1 MKEDKGQREDQCCV
15 GTFAFFDLEATGLPG
30 AGTRIT
36 ELSVVAVTRDDLEQ
50 LHRDVVRYNAN
61 RMGDLESILLPR
73 VVNKLTLCVYPW
85 TTIPLHVEH
94 ITGLSN
100 DNLEKQ
106 GRFDS
111 NLVASFASFLS
122 RLHPPVC
129 LVAHNGVKFD
139 FPLLQAELF
148 KANGSLIDGLLCC
161 DSWLGANHIYN
172 EQSLNEAQT
181 EPLNEPLTKEKPAE
195 RFETLEE
202 VAAAERLVEAG
213 AFQDTLE
220 EPILELIDSQEEV
233 NCRTP
238 TRSSNASSSLSLTPP
253 PSGGTSG
260 RKRGGG
266 GVFDTEAEGSLSPS
280 KLRRPEGMLTPEA
293 QAIPQAGA
301 RTGCP
306 PGVGN
311 VLKVKKKLDFTN
323 RPASFSLVNLHHHLL
338 GAKPK
343 SSHGAEADCLALLR
357 VTAALGQDWL
367 NYADQ
372 TAQPFHKSHRMW

>member
-1 MKEDKGQREDQCCV
+1 MKEDRGPV

-50 LHRDVVRYNAN
+50 LHRDVGRYNAN
-61 RMGDLESILLPR
+61 RMGDMESILLPR

-100 DNLEKQ
+100 DKLEKQ
-106 GRFDS
+106 ARFDS
-111 NLVASFASFLS
+111 NLVTSLASFLT

-148 KANGSLIDGLLCC
+148 KANGSLLDGLLCC

-172 EQSLNEAQT
+172 KQSLDEAQT
-181 EPLNEPLTKEKPAE
+181 EHLNEKEKSAE

-220 EPILELIDSQEEV
+220 EPILELIDSQEEI

-238 TRSSNASSSLSLTPP
+238 TRASNAPSSLSLTPP
-253 PSGGTSG
+253 PSGGTSN

-266 GVFDTEAEGSLSPS
+266 GEVFDAAAAEGSPSPS
-280 KLRRPEGMLTPEA
+280 KLRRPDGGLTPEA
-293 QAIPQAGA
+293 KVNPQAA
-301 RTGCP
+301 LSTD
-306 PGVGN
+306 VGGI
-311 VLKVKKKLDFTN
+311 LKVKKKLDFTN
-323 RPASFSLVNLHHHLL
+323 RPTSFSLVNLHHHLL

-357 VTAALGQDWL
+357 VAAALGQDWL
-367 NYADQ
+367 HYADQ
-372 TAQPFHKSHRMW
+372 AAEPFHKSQRMW

>member
-1 MKEDKGQREDQCCV
+1 M
-15 GTFAFFDLEATGLPG
+15 P
-30 AGTRIT
+30 RIT

-50 LHRDVVRYNAN
+50 LHRDVGRYNAN
-61 RMGDLESILLPR
+61 RLVFEPSCQLLAVTRRVLIQNLLTLFDDPIDRMGDMESILLPR

-100 DNLEKQ
+100 DKLEKQ
-106 GRFDS
+106 ARFDS
-111 NLVASFASFLS
+111 NLVTSLASFLT

-148 KANGSLIDGLLCC
+148 KANGSLLDGLLCC

-172 EQSLNEAQT
+172 KQSLDEAQT
-181 EPLNEPLTKEKPAE
+181 EHLNEKEKSAE
-195 RFETLEE
+195 RFDTLEE

-220 EPILELIDSQEEV
+220 EPILELIDSQEEI

-238 TRSSNASSSLSLTPP
+238 TRASNAPSSLSLTPP
-253 PSGGTSG
+253 PSGGTSN

-266 GVFDTEAEGSLSPS
+266 GEVFDAAAAEGSPSPS
-280 KLRRPEGMLTPEA
+280 KLRRPDGGLTPEA
-293 QAIPQAGA
+293 KVNPQ
-301 RTGCP
+301 
-306 PGVGN
+306 
-311 VLKVKKKLDFTN
+311 VLLS
-323 RPASFSLVNLHHHLL
+323 PLNL
-338 GAKPK
+338 
-343 SSHGAEADCLALLR
+343 
-357 VTAALGQDWL
+357 
-367 NYADQ
+367 N
-372 TAQPFHKSHRMW
+372 

>member
-1 MKEDKGQREDQCCV
+1 MKEDQGRV

-30 AGTRIT
+30 TGTRIT

-50 LHRDVVRYNAN
+50 LHRDVGRYNVN
-61 RMGDLESILLPR
+61 RLGDLESILLPR

-100 DNLEKQ
+100 DKLEKQ
-106 GRFDS
+106 ARFDS
-111 NLVASFASFLS
+111 NLVTSLTSFLT
-122 RLHPPVC
+122 RLHQPVC

-148 KANGSLIDGLLCC
+148 KAHGSLLDGLLCC
-161 DSWLGANHIYN
+161 DSWLGANHIFN
-172 EQSLNEAQT
+172 KQSLDEAQT
-181 EPLNEPLTKEKPAE
+181 EHMKEKEKSLE
-195 RFETLEE
+195 RFETLKE

-220 EPILELIDSQEEV
+220 EPILELIDSQEEI

-238 TRSSNASSSLSLTPP
+238 TRTPNASSSLSLTPP
-253 PSGGTSG
+253 PSCGTSG

-266 GVFDTEAEGSLSPS
+266 EVLDAAVEGSLSPS
-280 KLRRPEGMLTPEA
+280 KLRRPKGGLTPEA
-293 QAIPQAGA
+293 KAAES
-301 RTGCP
+301 TD
-306 PGVGN
+306 VGGI
-311 VLKVKKKLDFTN
+311 LKVKKKLDFTN
-323 RPASFSLVNLHHHLL
+323 TNRPTSFSLVNLHHHLL

-357 VTAALGQDWL
+357 VAAALGQDWL
-367 NYADQ
+367 HYADQ
-372 TAQPFHKSHRMW
+372 AAQPFHKSQRMW

>member
-1 MKEDKGQREDQCCV
+1 MKEDKDQGGGLVCHV
-15 GTFAFFDLEATGLPG
+15 RTFAFFDLEATGLPG

-50 LHRDVVRYNAN
+50 LHRDVVRFNAN

-100 DNLEKQ
+100 DKLEKQ
-106 GRFDS
+106 GKFDS
-111 NLVASFASFLS
+111 NLVTSLSSFLT

-148 KANGSLIDGLLCC
+148 KANGSLLDGLLCC

-172 EQSLNEAQT
+172 NQGLNEAET
-181 EPLNEPLTKEKPAE
+181 EHLNEPLEKEKSAE
-195 RFETLEE
+195 RFETLED

-213 AFQDTLE
+213 AFQETLE
-220 EPILELIDSQEEV
+220 EPILELIDSSQEEV

-238 TRSSNASSSLSLTPP
+238 TRSSSMSLTPP
-253 PSGGTSG
+253 SSGGTSG

-266 GVFDTEAEGSLSPS
+266 AVFDNSAAEGGLLSPS
-280 KLRRPEGMLTPEA
+280 KLRRPEGMLTPKA
-293 QAIPQAGA
+293 KATPQAAA

-306 PGVGN
+306 SVGSI
-311 VLKVKKKLDFTN
+311 LKAKKKLDFTN

-367 NYADQ
+367 HYADQ
-372 TAQPFHKSHRMW
+372 TAQPFNKSHRMW

>member
-1 MKEDKGQREDQCCV
+1 
-15 GTFAFFDLEATGLPG
+15 
-30 AGTRIT
+30 
-36 ELSVVAVTRDDLEQ
+36 
-50 LHRDVVRYNAN
+50 
-61 RMGDLESILLPR
+61 MGDLESMLLPR
-73 VVNKLTLCVYPW
+73 VVNKLTFCVYPW

-100 DNLEKQ
+100 DKLEKQ
-106 GRFDS
+106 GRFDA
-111 NLVASFASFLS
+111 NLVTSLSSFLS

-148 KANGSLIDGLLCC
+148 KSNGSLIDGLLCC

-172 EQSLNEAQT
+172 NQRLNETQT
-181 EPLNEPLTKEKPAE
+181 EHLNEPLEKEKPAE

-220 EPILELIDSQEEV
+220 EPILELVDSQEEV

-238 TRSSNASSSLSLTPP
+238 TRSSSLSLTPP

-266 GVFDTEAEGSLSPS
+266 GVFDSEPAEGSSLSPC

-293 QAIPQAGA
+293 KATPQ
-301 RTGCP
+301 
-306 PGVGN
+306 VMLSQFW
-311 VLKVKKKLDFTN
+311 LKK
-323 RPASFSLVNLHHHLL
+323 
-338 GAKPK
+338 
-343 SSHGAEADCLALLR
+343 
-357 VTAALGQDWL
+357 
-367 NYADQ
+367 
-372 TAQPFHKSHRMW
+372 

>member
-1 MKEDKGQREDQCCV
+1 MREDKGQGGGLGCHV

-30 AGTRIT
+30 ASTRIT

-50 LHRDVVRYNAN
+50 LHRDVVRFNAN
-61 RMGDLESILLPR
+61 RMGDLESMLLPR
-73 VVNKLTLCVYPW
+73 VVNKLTFCVYPW

-100 DNLEKQ
+100 DKLEKQ
-106 GRFDS
+106 GRFDA
-111 NLVASFASFLS
+111 NLVTSLSSFLS

-148 KANGSLIDGLLCC
+148 KSNGSLIDGLLCC

-172 EQSLNEAQT
+172 NQRLNETQT
-181 EPLNEPLTKEKPAE
+181 EHLNEPLEKEKPTE

-220 EPILELIDSQEEV
+220 EPILELVDSQEEV

-238 TRSSNASSSLSLTPP
+238 TRSSSLSLTPP

-266 GVFDTEAEGSLSPS
+266 GVFDSEPAEGSSLSPS

-293 QAIPQAGA
+293 RATPQAA
-301 RTGCP
+301 ASTGCLSE
-306 PGVGN
+306 VKSI
-311 VLKVKKKLDFTN
+311 LKAKKKLDFTN

-367 NYADQ
+367 HYADQ
-372 TAQPFHKSHRMW
+372 AAQPFHESQRMW

>member
-1 MKEDKGQREDQCCV
+1 M
-15 GTFAFFDLEATGLPG
+15 
-30 AGTRIT
+30 
-36 ELSVVAVTRDDLEQ
+36 VAVTRDDLEQ
-50 LHRDVVRYNAN
+50 LHRDVGRYNAN
-61 RMGDLESILLPR
+61 RLVFEPSCQLLAVTRRVLIQNLLTLFDDPIDRMGDMESILLPR

-100 DNLEKQ
+100 DKLEKQ
-106 GRFDS
+106 ARFDS
-111 NLVASFASFLS
+111 NLVTSLASFLT

-148 KANGSLIDGLLCC
+148 KANGSLLDGLLCC

-172 EQSLNEAQT
+172 KQSLDEAQT
-181 EPLNEPLTKEKPAE
+181 EHLNEKEKSAE

-220 EPILELIDSQEEV
+220 EPILELIDSQEEI

-238 TRSSNASSSLSLTPP
+238 TRASNAPSSLSLTPP
-253 PSGGTSG
+253 PSGGTSN

-266 GVFDTEAEGSLSPS
+266 GEVFDAAAAEGSPSPS
-280 KLRRPEGMLTPEA
+280 KLRRPDGGLTPEA
-293 QAIPQAGA
+293 KVNPQ
-301 RTGCP
+301 
-306 PGVGN
+306 
-311 VLKVKKKLDFTN
+311 VLLS
-323 RPASFSLVNLHHHLL
+323 PLNL
-338 GAKPK
+338 
-343 SSHGAEADCLALLR
+343 
-357 VTAALGQDWL
+357 
-367 NYADQ
+367 N
-372 TAQPFHKSHRMW
+372 

>member
-1 MKEDKGQREDQCCV
+1 M
-15 GTFAFFDLEATGLPG
+15 
-30 AGTRIT
+30 TRLI
-36 ELSVVAVTRDDLEQ
+36 LDDPI
-50 LHRDVVRYNAN
+50 D

-100 DNLEKQ
+100 DKLEKQ
-106 GRFDS
+106 ARFDS
-111 NLVASFASFLS
+111 NLVTSLASFLT

-148 KANGSLIDGLLCC
+148 KANGSLLDGLLCC

-172 EQSLNEAQT
+172 KQSLDEAQT
-181 EPLNEPLTKEKPAE
+181 EHLNEKEKSAE

-220 EPILELIDSQEEV
+220 EPILELIDSQEEI

-238 TRSSNASSSLSLTPP
+238 TRASNAPSSLSLTPP
-253 PSGGTSG
+253 PSGGTSN

-266 GVFDTEAEGSLSPS
+266 GGCEVFDAAAAEGSPSPS
-280 KLRRPEGMLTPEA
+280 KLRRPDGGLTPEA
-293 QAIPQAGA
+293 KVNPQ
-301 RTGCP
+301 
-306 PGVGN
+306 
-311 VLKVKKKLDFTN
+311 VLLS
-323 RPASFSLVNLHHHLL
+323 PLNL
-338 GAKPK
+338 
-343 SSHGAEADCLALLR
+343 
-357 VTAALGQDWL
+357 
-367 NYADQ
+367 N
-372 TAQPFHKSHRMW
+372 